1 MALKNA
7 FGNIALDASIKELL
21 KELIGIFKAVSK
33 PAWFDPSLN
42 RIRETAI
49 IESGTVTTV
58 TTVTGVT
65 NLGGYAAQ
73 LPTLY
78 TSRTAWALGCRAR
91 IT

>member
-1 MALKNA
+1 MTLKNA
-7 FGNIALDASIKELL
+7 FGDIALDASVKELL
-21 KELIGIFKAVSK
+21 QQLVRLFRSLTK

-42 RIRETAI
+42 RLRETTL

-73 LPTLY
+73 LPTLSG
-78 TSRTAWALGCRAR
+78 SRTAWSLSCRAR

>member
-7 FGNIALDASIKELL
+7 FGDIALDASIKELL
-21 KELIGIFKAVSK
+21 QQLVRLFRATVK
-33 PAWFDPSLN
+33 PPWWAPASN
-42 RIRETAI
+42 RLMATTL

-58 TTVTGVT
+58 TGIT
-65 NLGGYAAQ
+65 NFGGYAAQ

-78 TSRTAWALGCRAR
+78 TSRTAWQLGCRNR